1 MDLCK
6 NENNKSICY
15 PLFINNLWITLCK
28 LIMVKYISM
37 DKCEKKE
44 KPQDFVFE
52 NYRYTNF

>member
-1 MDLCK
+1 MK
-6 NENNKSICY
+6 YTSFPQVN
-15 PLFINNLWITLCK
+15 NNLWITLCK

-52 NYRYTNF
+52 NYKYTNF

>member
-6 NENNKSICY
+6 NEKNKSRCY
-15 PLFINNLWITLCK
+15 PHVINNLWITLCK

>member
-1 MDLCK
+1 MKTTNPDG
-6 NENNKSICY
+6 Y
-15 PLFINNLWITLCK
+15 PHVINNLWITLCK

-52 NYRYTNF
+52 NYMYTNF